1 MTGVQTCALPICS
14 WKLYKFTWVHP
25 SIGVHKKLKFF
36 SLKGCKNLKIVPRKF
51 EIESLEILIF
61 SICLKVKRIP
71 PSLGKTRK
79 VCQSF
84 YWKMCGVWGLK
95 RNWSK
100 NGLHVNSKSWK
111 SPKDS
116 AKPEDGSRSMRHL
129 VSYEEPQWG
138 QRMWGEAS
146 WKRYFLP
153 LYWMPYTNH
162 ISYINVEMTPGQ

>member
-1 MTGVQTCALPICS
+1 M
-14 WKLYKFTWVHP
+14 YKFTWP

-36 SLKGCKNLKIVPRKF
+36 SLKGCKNLKTFPRKF

-84 YWKMCGVWGLK
+84 YWMMCGVQGLK

-100 NGLHVNSKSWK
+100 NGLYVN
-111 SPKDS
+111 S

-138 QRMWGEAS
+138 QRMWGELLERDTSYLHIECSTLTISAALM
-146 WKRYFLP
+146 WKWHLNSNFMAYSPFYHL
-153 LYWMPYTNH
+153 
-162 ISYINVEMTPGQ
+162 